1 MYCKNETCMPTPCEP
16 GVTRRVMC
24 YSDSLMMCEI
34 TFEKG
39 AQGNFHRHP
48 HEQITYIAEGK
59 FRFTIDGEECDVSK
73 GDSVFMPSNSL
84 HGVTCLEAGKLVD
97 VFNPKRDE
105 FLQ

>member
-1 MYCKNETCMPTPCEP
+1 MYCKNESCKATPCEP

-24 YSDSLMMCEI
+24 WSDNLMMCEI

-59 FRFTIDGEECDVSK
+59 FRFTIDGEECNVCK

-84 HGVTCLEAGKLVD
+84 HGVTCLEPGKLVD
-97 VFNPKRDE
+97 VFNPKREE
-105 FLQ
+105 FLK